1 MTDDKP
7 KKLESNESADEMV
20 VTPEAADT
28 PVIDASEAAEFVDKL
43 PSESGEQADESQSD
57 DAKSGGT
64 TAGDDDGGSV
74 TGGLQAITYPPRNV
88 MKKQVQ
94 EALIKM
100 ESKFLSDAKKYERR
114 GDFFN
119 LNETI
124 AKVREIRLLLSELVK
139 ATYESLKNLWMKY
152 VYNREQ

>member
-7 KKLESNESADEMV
+7 KKLEINESADEMV

-43 PSESGEQADESQSD
+43 PSEASEQVGESQSD
-57 DAKSGGT
+57 DAKSGGSAT
-64 TAGDDDGGSV
+64 GDDDAGLV
-74 TGGLQAITYPPRNV
+74 AGGLKAISFPPRNV

-94 EALIKM
+94 TALLKK
-100 ESKFLSDAKKYERR
+100 ESKLLNDAKKYEKH
-114 GDFFN
+114 GDFFH
-119 LNETI
+119 LNEAI

-152 VYNREQ
+152 VYNGD